1 LENNRR
7 YLKYILIIKHMS
19 DLQKLKRTD
28 LLKIAQK
35 AKIKGYSRAK
45 KKELIDMINKHKDVD
60 VKVKDKNKNPTDN
73 RVYVNIYCS
82 GAQVDTS
89 GAPKTHKYITTTS
102 NQSQQSQPQSLGK
115 KPVRKFAPVQTTK
128 PLQKIPVQKL
138 SEKAE
143 KLKEKTSR
151 ELSKLPKS
159 QISSD
164 FKNKL
169 AGLFGNR

>member
-1 LENNRR
+1 
-7 YLKYILIIKHMS
+7 MS

-89 GAPKTHKYITTTS
+89 GVPKTQKYITTTS
-102 NQSQQSQPQSLGK
+102 NQSQQTQPQPLGK
-115 KPVRKFAPVQTTK
+115 APLGKAPVRKFAPVQTTK
-128 PLQKIPVQKL
+128 PLQKIPPQKL

-159 QISSD
+159 QVSSD

>member
-1 LENNRR
+1 
-7 YLKYILIIKHMS
+7 MS
-19 DLQKLKRTD
+19 DLHKLKRTD

-45 KKELIDMINKHKDVD
+45 KDELIDMIKKHKGVD

-82 GAQVDTS
+82 GAKVESS
-89 GAPKTHKYITTTS
+89 GLPQTQKFITTTS
-102 NQSQQSQPQSLGK
+102 NQSQQTQPLGK
-115 KPVRKFAPVQTTK
+115 TPVRKFPPVKTTK
-128 PLQKIPVQKL
+128 PLQKIPPQKL
-138 SEKAE
+138 SQKAE

-159 QISSD
+159 QVSAD